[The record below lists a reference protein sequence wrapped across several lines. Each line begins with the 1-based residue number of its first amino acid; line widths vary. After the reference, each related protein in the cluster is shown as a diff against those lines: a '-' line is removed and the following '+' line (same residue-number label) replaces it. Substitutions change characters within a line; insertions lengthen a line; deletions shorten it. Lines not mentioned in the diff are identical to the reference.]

1 MIDNPF
7 ENRAMEPSIY
17 FSKEDARMAGMGQ
30 RHLGD
35 KRKSQPQVRGLPS
48 L

>member
-7 ENRAMEPSIY
+7 ENRAIEPSIY
-17 FSKEDARMAGMGQ
+17 LSKEDARMVGMGQ

-35 KRKSQPQVRGLPS
+35 KCKSQPQVRGLPG

>member
-7 ENRAMEPSIY
+7 ENRTMEPSIY
-17 FSKEDARMAGMGQ
+17 LSKEDARMAGIGQ
-30 RHLGD
+30 RYLGD
-35 KRKSQPQVRGLPS
+35 KRKSQPQVRGLPG